1 MKKSNGTKQPTS
13 APILILHGWA
23 RDMTGQ
29 RYHELVTLL
38 ENEGFHVSAP
48 DLPGF
53 GENTLQKETLTF
65 DDYVSFV
72 YDFVKK
78 ITAKTKNKKVILLG
92 HSFGGRIAIR
102 FTSLYPMLL
111 EKLILTGASGIPRP
125 LPSLK
130 KRIAF
135 FLTKLLRPIFSLPP
149 LSVFYR
155 FFRKLVYYAIGEL
168 DYYKAGN
175 LEKTFKN
182 VYQVSILSDLP
193 NITVPTLIVWGQKD
207 SVTPLAD
214 GKLFHAKIKGSKL
227 HVVQDIGHR
236 LPYEKPREF
245 EKLVVNFI
253 HSS

>member
-1 MKKSNGTKQPTS
+1 MKKSNDKKHATTVPV
-13 APILILHGWA
+13 LILHGWA
-23 RDMTGQ
+23 SDMTGQ
-29 RYHELVTLL
+29 RYHKLVTLL

-53 GENTLQKETLTF
+53 GENILQKEALTF

-102 FTSLYPMLL
+102 FSSLYPALL
-111 EKLILTGASGIPRP
+111 EKLILIGVSGIPRS
-125 LPSLK
+125 LPSIK
-130 KRIAF
+130 KKIVFYFTKIVRPL
-135 FLTKLLRPIFSLPP
+135 FLIPPFSL
-149 LSVFYR
+149 FYL

-168 DYYKAGN
+168 DYYKAGD
-175 LEKTFKN
+175 LAKTFKN
-182 VYQVSILSDLP
+182 VYQVSVLEDLP
-193 NITVPTLIVWGQKD
+193 NISVPTLIVWGQKD

-214 GKLFHAKIKGSKL
+214 GKLLHAKIKGSKF

-236 LPYEKPREF
+236 LPYEKPED
-245 EKLVVNFI
+245 LVAHIVRFLQQ
-253 HSS
+253 